1 MGKCT
6 EFQDRVQSTTRIL
19 EKRLAVHSISHIG
32 RLRLTILSMYLIEKS
47 NRDNVAIKDSK
58 WLSRVLLRL

>member
-6 EFQDRVQSTTRIL
+6 EFQDRVQSITRIL
-19 EKRLAVHSISHIG
+19 EKRLAVRSISHIG